1 MSDDA
6 KGGEAGRAV
15 MGPSGGRLSMEEIEK
30 MHTIK
35 VDNIPFAT
43 TVIQVRDLFT
53 PFGEVGDVHLPVRR
67 RNKKGGGG
75 EEEVRMG
82 YAFVRFLRKEDMD
95 QCIGKFKDAP
105 LEIGGRTLAVCPA
118 ERPKAV
124 LSGEGGKRVG
134 EIQGGGRRDDRGYE
148 RRDDR
153 GYRRDDRGYERRDD
167 RGHDR
172 RDDRD
177 RGYERRDDRG
187 HERRDDRGYDRR
199 DDRDRGYERR
209 RSRSRSPE
217 RRDRD
222 RTDRA
227 HRSRSPEPDR
237 RDRNGDRSGDRN
249 GDRNGD
255 RARASPERRDGDR
268 NGDRARASPERR
280 DRDRDDDRRR

>member
-6 KGGEAGRAV
+6 KGGRPRAV
-15 MGPSGGRLSMEEIEK
+15 MGPSGTRLSMEEIEK
-30 MHTIK
+30 MFTIK

-43 TVIQVRDLFT
+43 TVIQVRDIFT

-67 RNKKGGGG
+67 RNKKSGNG
-75 EEEVRMG
+75 EEDVRMG

-95 QCIGKFKDAP
+95 QCIGKFKDDP
-105 LEIGGRTLAVCPA
+105 IELNGRTLAVCLA
-118 ERPKAV
+118 ERPKAA
-124 LSGEGGKRVG
+124 LGAESGQRVG
-134 EIQGGGRRDDRGYE
+134 DSQGGGRRDDRGYE

-167 RGHDR
+167 RGYDR

-177 RGYERRDDRG
+177 RGYDRRDDRG
-187 HERRDDRGYDRR
+187 YDRRDDKGYDRR

-209 RSRSRSPE
+209 RSRSPE

-222 RTDRA
+222 RADRA

-237 RDRNGDRSGDRN
+237 RDRN
-249 GDRNGD
+249 
-255 RARASPERRDGDR
+255 A
-268 NGDRARASPERR
+268 DRARASPERR